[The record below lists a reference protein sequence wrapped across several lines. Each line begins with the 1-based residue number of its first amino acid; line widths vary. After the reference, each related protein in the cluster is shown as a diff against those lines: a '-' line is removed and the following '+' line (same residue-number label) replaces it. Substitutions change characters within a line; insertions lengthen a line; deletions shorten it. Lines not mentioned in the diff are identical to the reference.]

1 MHVPSPA
8 EEGQG
13 PLRLLLP
20 QVALRVLLRILRLS
34 PTFQGCAK
42 EDARAVDASEPV
54 RNARGVVA
62 GWAAR
67 NLRPFPALGVAVA
80 ACTRAWGREQ
90 QHGEPAV
97 DALERELEVH
107 AVVRQQVADAD
118 VLAEVAL
125 GGRGRRACPAR

>member
-20 QVALRVLLRILRLS
+20 QVALRVRLRILRLS
-34 PTFQGCAK
+34 SAFQGCAK
-42 EDARAVDASEPV
+42 EDARPVDASEPV

-62 GWAAR
+62 GRAAR
-67 NLRPFPALGVAVA
+67 NLRPFPALGVAIA
-80 ACTRAWGREQ
+80 ARTRARGGE